1 MRPDPWTGSGMAS
14 TVPAMRPTRYGLTLA
29 SIGWLTACGGGSTGP
44 TRGNPTQGRDV
55 VLSYRASTR
64 PRTDLP
70 SSAQACV
77 TAVGETHVHVSWRN
91 PDYSPLRAVAAE
103 RWELPLNDAPVGPQ
117 LSLLV
122 HDGNACAES
131 PTGAAEH
138 KVYVNDVL
146 LIRTVSVNTSAGPEH
161 GLAFSVDASGRVTP

>member
-1 MRPDPWTGSGMAS
+1 MNVFRRG
-14 TVPAMRPTRYGLTLA
+14 PTRALA
-29 SIGWLTACGGGSTGP
+29 VAVGTTGWLAACGGDNSTS
-44 TRGNPTQGRDV
+44 PTQGQDAV

-70 SSAQACV
+70 PSAQACV
-77 TAVGETHVHVSWRN
+77 TGVGETHVHVTWRN
-91 PDYSPLRAVAAE
+91 PDYFALRAVAAE
-103 RWELPLNDAPVGPQ
+103 RWEVPLSDAPVAQP

-122 HDGNACAES
+122 HDGNLCDEN

-138 KVYVNDVL
+138 NVYVNDVL
-146 LIRTVSVNTSAGPEH
+146 LIRTVTVTTGSGAEP